1 MRRADEDVALDLKG
15 ILAAIGRRLPFVVA
29 VTAAVGI
36 GTFAGLQMV
45 SPKFEAE
52 TKLLI
57 ENREPP
63 LSNNSST
70 PNDRTVVD
78 AETVAS
84 QVQLLTSRDLAR
96 RVAEKNHLSDRAE
109 FDGTERGALDG
120 VLALVGIGRDKMR
133 VSPEERV
140 VDAFVERLKVY
151 QVDGSRV
158 ITVLFRSTDRDLAAT
173 LANSVAEEYLT
184 LQSEAKRRTSED
196 QTRWLGEEIEKLRV
210 KVRDADEAVE
220 KYRSTHDLLTGSN
233 NTSVSRQQIT
243 DVTNAIAA
251 ARSDQAAAESK
262 AKILAGLLR
271 SGAALDDAADV
282 LESDTFRS
290 LRSRQIALR
299 GRLSELLVTLLP
311 AHPQVKAVESQIADV
326 RAQETAE
333 ARRVLAALQNDAKV
347 AAERIRS
354 LQDSLGE
361 IKVTSAADGASEV
374 ELKALERDAASQR
387 NILDGL
393 LARYREAN
401 ARQNTDIL
409 PADARVISRAA
420 TPVEAAFPKV
430 GSLTLV
436 ATLAGLLLSIAWVI
450 AGEFLSGRALVRVA
464 GPVERPRVVAGT
476 PVEPALHDAEPVAK
490 APRRLRAAA
499 RAAAAAAEA
508 APEPVEPAATEA
520 PAGAAADSVEPAV
533 DARLARFRARVSAA
547 AAAAEAEEDV
557 AAPVAEVVPEPVA
570 ETPLP
575 LVPLDGLH
583 ALLIGD
589 GASRVAVMGVG
600 SAVAVER
607 VIDGMSRLATVE
619 GTRVVVVDTVASHV
633 GIGGAGLYDLL
644 TGSADFSDIIRRNP
658 QTRAHE
664 IGVGSEVLATE
675 TWASADIETMLDA
688 LEHTYDLVVIDLGP
702 MDADGARFRLVSAAD
717 HAILVGEP
725 ADPHT
730 RRAHD
735 MLRRH
740 GVERLSVVAAPEF
753 DVDAVA

>member
-1 MRRADEDVALDLKG
+1 
-15 ILAAIGRRLPFVVA
+15 
-29 VTAAVGI
+29 
-36 GTFAGLQMV
+36 
-45 SPKFEAE
+45 
-52 TKLLI
+52 
-57 ENREPP
+57 
-63 LSNNSST
+63 
-70 PNDRTVVD
+70 
-78 AETVAS
+78 
-84 QVQLLTSRDLAR
+84 
-96 RVAEKNHLSDRAE
+96 
-109 FDGTERGALDG
+109 
-120 VLALVGIGRDKMR
+120 
-133 VSPEERV
+133 
-140 VDAFVERLKVY
+140 
-151 QVDGSRV
+151 
-158 ITVLFRSTDRDLAAT
+158 
-173 LANSVAEEYLT
+173 
-184 LQSEAKRRTSED
+184 
-196 QTRWLGEEIEKLRV
+196 
-210 KVRDADEAVE
+210 
-220 KYRSTHDLLTGSN
+220 
-233 NTSVSRQQIT
+233 
-243 DVTNAIAA
+243 
-251 ARSDQAAAESK
+251 
-262 AKILAGLLR
+262 
-271 SGAALDDAADV
+271 
-282 LESDTFRS
+282 
-290 LRSRQIALR
+290 
-299 GRLSELLVTLLP
+299 
-311 AHPQVKAVESQIADV
+311 
-326 RAQETAE
+326 
-333 ARRVLAALQNDAKV
+333 
-347 AAERIRS
+347 
-354 LQDSLGE
+354 
-361 IKVTSAADGASEV
+361 
-374 ELKALERDAASQR
+374 
-387 NILDGL
+387 
-393 LARYREAN
+393 
-401 ARQNTDIL
+401 
-409 PADARVISRAA
+409 
-420 TPVEAAFPKV
+420 
-430 GSLTLV
+430 
-436 ATLAGLLLSIAWVI
+436 
-450 AGEFLSGRALVRVA
+450 
-464 GPVERPRVVAGT
+464 
-476 PVEPALHDAEPVAK
+476 
-490 APRRLRAAA
+490 
-499 RAAAAAAEA
+499 
-508 APEPVEPAATEA
+508 
-520 PAGAAADSVEPAV
+520 AAADSVEPAV